1 MGRMRNRDVCAGGMF
16 ALLGLA
22 GLWLSQNYAFGTAT
36 RMGPGFF
43 PRSIASGLFILGILI
58 VLRGLVAG
66 SPAVSMNLRAIPLV
80 LGSIVLFA
88 LLVER
93 AGLPIATVACIV
105 VASLASREAKVREVV
120 LLSIAL
126 AATATALF
134 VYALGLPIPVWFG

>member
-1 MGRMRNRDVCAGGMF
+1 MLNRDVCAGCMF
-16 ALLGLA
+16 ALLGIA
-22 GLWLSQNYAFGTAT
+22 GLWLAQDYAFGTAT

-43 PRSIASGLFILGILI
+43 PRSIASGLTILGVLI
-58 VLRGLVAG
+58 ALRGLIAA

-93 AGLPIATVACIV
+93 AGLPAATVTCIA

-126 AATATALF
+126 AAAATALF
-134 VYALGLPIPVWFG
+134 VYALGMPIPVWFG